1 MVHKRI
7 TSALLAI
14 LMIFSLTGTVLA
26 APVEYGEE
34 LQNMPENTPTVS
46 FSDLPSTH
54 WAYKYI
60 ADLVNRKVFEGYP
73 DHKFRPDR
81 TISRAEFATII
92 VKAAGLQP
100 KKVNYSSFSDV
111 KVTDWSSP
119 WIETAKDYL
128 TGYRTANGEYIYNPT
143 APALREDITVAIVKL
158 KGYDVARLANRS
170 IIEAMFTDYEGIS
183 ESAKDYVAIAVE
195 NGIVSGFPDETFR
208 PQNSITRAEA
218 AAMLW
223 RAFMYGNDNKGV
235 GGGDQ
240 TAPTTPAPVTEPDT
254 TPVDPQSP
262 AQPQQ
267 PSQRTKFSV
276 DTLVGGT
283 GQGDVDGPVHT
294 AKINEVDSLAVDKD
308 NNVYFL
314 DEEARKVRKFD
325 ISNGTVSTFR
335 QVDAS
340 FDWDYTEDGNV
351 TRISHTQFVP
361 KKLAYSFANN
371 RLYLLGYA
379 RVGYAQPE
387 EYYTE
392 IFELTPEVKLS
403 AYENYFADPLNRG
416 GTTDYRFFRIN
427 NNNEFIYG
435 RGEDYY
441 YNEYRNS
448 NIYKATM
455 NSQAELIGTS
465 NDNTSAS
472 FSYTFY
478 AHDFPMDV
486 ISTDESIYVFDT
498 GKGYQSSDPK
508 NRLTRIQLFPRKV
521 ETIVSFDNMTFDS
534 VTVQNGKFYLSSGTT
549 IYELSLDGKLTT
561 FIDGKDLTYND
572 GNPIQKIKHM
582 AFDSNGNVIVY
593 DDGNKA
599 IRRINL

>member
-119 WIETAKDYL
+119 WIEAAKDYL

-143 APALREDITVAIVKL
+143 APALREDIAVAIVKL

-235 GGGDQ
+235 GGGEQ
-240 TAPTTPAPVTEPDT
+240 TAPTTPTPVTEPDT

-267 PSQRTKFSV
+267 PSQGTKFSV

-314 DEEARKVRKFD
+314 DEGARKVRKFD
-325 ISNGTVSTFR
+325 ISSGTVSTFR

-340 FDWDYTEDGNV
+340 FDWDYTVDGNV

-371 RLYLLGYA
+371 SLYLLGYA
-379 RVGYAQPE
+379 RAGYEQPE

-403 AYENYFADPLNRG
+403 AYENYIADNSSAGATKYP
-416 GTTDYRFFRIN
+416 FFRIN
-427 NNNEFIYG
+427 NDNEFIYG
-435 RGEDYY
+435 RGGDDDF
-441 YNEYRNS
+441 YNHKNS
-448 NIYKATM
+448 NIYKAQM

-465 NDNTSAS
+465 KDNTSVS
-472 FSYTFY
+472 FSYDRY
-478 AHDFPMDV
+478 SRPSFPMDV
-486 ISTDESIYVFDT
+486 ISTNDSIYVFDS
-498 GKGYQSSDPK
+498 GVRHNSSDPK
-508 NRLTRIQLFPRKV
+508 NRLTRIQLFPREV
-521 ETIVSFDNMTFDS
+521 ETVVSFDNMTFDS

-549 IYELSLDGKLTT
+549 IYELTTEGKLTT
-561 FIDGKDLTYND
+561 FIDGKDLIYND
-572 GNPIQKIKHM
+572 GNPITKISHM
-582 AFDSNGNVIVY
+582 AFDSRGNVIVY
-593 DDGNKA
+593 DDDNKA

>member
-14 LMIFSLTGTVLA
+14 LMIFGLTGTVLA

-34 LQNMPENTPTVS
+34 LQNMPENTPAVS

-235 GGGDQ
+235 GGGEQ
-240 TAPTTPAPVTEPDT
+240 TAPTTPTPVTEPDT

-314 DEEARKVRKFD
+314 DEETGKVRKFD

-340 FDWDYTEDGNV
+340 FDWDYTADGNV
-351 TRISHTQFVP
+351 THISHTQFVP

-371 RLYLLGYA
+371 SLYLLGYA

-549 IYELSLDGKLTT
+549 IYELTTEGKLTT
-561 FIDGKDLTYND
+561 FIDGKDLIYND
-572 GNPIQKIKHM
+572 GNPITKISHM

>member
-14 LMIFSLTGTVLA
+14 LMIFGLTGTVLA

-34 LQNMPENTPTVS
+34 LQNMPENTPAVS

-218 AAMLW
+218 AALLW

-235 GGGDQ
+235 GGEEQ
-240 TAPTTPAPVTEPDT
+240 ATPITPTPAVTQPDT
-254 TPVDPQSP
+254 TPTGITPTVPQTP
-262 AQPQQ
+262 TQPQQ
-267 PSQRTKFSV
+267 PSQQAKFSV

-283 GQGDVDGPVHT
+283 GQGDVDGPVYV
-294 AKINEVDSLAVDKD
+294 AKINQVDSMVVDKD

-314 DEEARKVRKFD
+314 DASLKKVRKFD
-325 ISNGTVSTFR
+325 SSNGTVSTFR
-335 QVDAS
+335 QVDSS
-340 FDWDYTEDGNV
+340 FDVNYEKDGIVTHTSHQFFFPEKLDY
-351 TRISHTQFVP
+351 S
-361 KKLAYSFANN
+361 YANN
-371 RLYLLGYA
+371 SLYLLGYA
-379 RVGYAQPE
+379 HGSEVKHA
-387 EYYTE
+387 E
-392 IFELTPEVKLS
+392 IFELTPVVKLV
-403 AYENYFADPLNRG
+403 AYNKYNEHFGD
-416 GTTDYRFFRIN
+416 TKYRFFRIN
-427 NNNEFIYG
+427 NHNEFLYG
-435 RGEDYY
+435 IGEDDERYP
-441 YNEYRNS
+441 NDEYFRNS
-448 NIYKATM
+448 FIYKATM
-455 NSQAELIGTS
+455 DDQTELIGS
-465 NDNTSAS
+465 SKDNTSVS
-472 FSYTFY
+472 FSSALLRDSF
-478 AHDFPMDV
+478 MDV
-486 ISTDESIYVFDT
+486 ISTDNNLYIFDAH
-498 GKGYQSSDPK
+498 KKQ
-508 NRLTRIQLFPRKV
+508 LTRIQLFPRKV
-521 ETIVSFDNMTFDS
+521 EPVISFTNMHFDS
-534 VTVQNGKFYLSSGTT
+534 ITVQNDKFYLSSGTT
-549 IYELSLDGKLTT
+549 IYELTTDGKLTT

-572 GNPIQKIKHM
+572 GNTIRKISHM

-593 DDGNKA
+593 DDDNKA

>member
-235 GGGDQ
+235 GGGEQ
-240 TAPTTPAPVTEPDT
+240 TAPTTTTPVTEPDT

-267 PSQRTKFSV
+267 PSQGTKFSV

-340 FDWDYTEDGNV
+340 FDWDYTADGNV
-351 TRISHTQFVP
+351 THISHTQFVP

-371 RLYLLGYA
+371 SLYLLGYA